1 MSACLPTSSKR
12 RRNPSSSIPENPIST
27 DFNSAAEYLAYV
39 QNQADS
45 CPKIVTAEPDPVKNH
60 PPKPSAKVST
70 STLSFTSFSPSPQAK
85 PPSEEWILSTYR
97 TFQEASSYIKS
108 IPISKSTPPKHPTIQ
123 TTLPLP
129 PLKDYITWNVLLLHP
144 SSLPSIPSFL
154 QTPLPHSLYH
164 TPSTRSEYDNLSP
177 PLPPLPPPILTTS
190 LLKRFDQVM
199 LLRIISHLTRPLHL
213 PQPPIILE
221 RLETIY
227 VLLTHLEMPVHR
239 DTSYLLRDMGKKIT
253 EVRAR
258 GEEIQ
263 ACDVLLSVLV
273 GLGQVGMNEVFTVS

>member
-164 TPSTRSEYDNLSP
+164 TPST
-177 PLPPLPPPILTTS
+177 
-190 LLKRFDQVM
+190 Q
-199 LLRIISHLTRPLHL
+199 
-213 PQPPIILE
+213 

-273 GLGQVGMNEVFTVS
+273 GLGQVGMNEVFIVS